1 MYGTACKSFPVLC
14 MELHVNRSLFYVCKS
29 FLDIFQ
35 MDAQQ
40 MLKTRITNTIREMC
54 SCNFTSSDLEDSE
67 VTCSAD
73 DNTTLN
79 FTTTVV
85 YSTESGDMTASTLI
99 QMFQDR
105 AASTTTVISVGS
117 QTATIVS
124 VCTPS
129 CTPETQPTPTTST
142 LEPQVEGP
150 SPTTSTLE
158 PQVEGPSPTTSTL
171 EPQVEG
177 PSPTTSIP
185 EPPVEK
191 PHSTIASESQVEEPR
206 PTVASE
212 LPVVQPSPTV
222 ALDPQ
227 EAREPLTSN
236 ITALV
241 GAFLGG
247 LATGIIICIT
257 AAVIKW

>member
-1 MYGTACKSFPVLC
+1 
-14 MELHVNRSLFYVCKS
+14 
-29 FLDIFQ
+29 
-35 MDAQQ
+35 
-40 MLKTRITNTIREMC
+40 MLKIGIANTIREIC
-54 SCNFTSSDLEDSE
+54 SCNFTHSDLEESE

-73 DNTTLN
+73 DNTTMT

-85 YSTESGDMTASTLI
+85 YSTESGNMTASTLI

-105 AASTTTVISVGS
+105 AASTSTVISVGS

-124 VCTPS
+124 VCNPS
-129 CTPETQPTPTTST
+129 CTPETQ
-142 LEPQVEGP
+142 P

-158 PQVEGPSPTTSTL
+158 PQI
-171 EPQVEG
+171 EG

-185 EPPVEK
+185 ELPVEK
-191 PHSTIASESQVEEPR
+191 PR

-212 LPVVQPSPTV
+212 PQAEEPTPTT
-222 ALDPQ
+222 APDTQ
-227 EAREPLTSN
+227 EAREPLASN

-247 LATGIIICIT
+247 LATGIIICII